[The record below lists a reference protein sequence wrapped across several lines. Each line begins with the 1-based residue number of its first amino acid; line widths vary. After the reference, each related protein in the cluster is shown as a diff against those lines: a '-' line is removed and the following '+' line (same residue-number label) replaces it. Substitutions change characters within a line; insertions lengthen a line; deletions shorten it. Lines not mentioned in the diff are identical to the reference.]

1 MPMRRNLYAT
11 LSLAASLA
19 GGALALN
26 PIHDASY
33 NLVPRGKFAS
43 RAVFSVAGAV
53 DSRSDGAWSLPFS
66 LNLEPVPRAELGAGL
81 KTHWGDAGSHIP
93 YLALGGK
100 YLLSGA
106 TTLQGDVLL
115 GIDRGAGKGFSLG
128 LHHREGHGG
137 RLFSR
142 FTGRFGFM
150 EALVRDDALMAL
162 EAAWYPTLSIT
173 RPLSLEMGL
182 VASSQT
188 ENFDRYF
195 AFDLKPALQ
204 VHMGRERMV
213 ESAVYLGLAGD
224 NREDLR
230 AQVAV
235 IYGF

>member
-1 MPMRRNLYAT
+1 MRRNLYAT
-11 LSLAASLA
+11 LVLAAALA
-19 GGALALN
+19 QRAPALN

-53 DSRSDGAWSLPFS
+53 DSRADGAWSLPFS
-66 LNLEPVPRAELGAGL
+66 LSLEPVPRAELGAGL
-81 KTHWGDAGSHIP
+81 KTYWGNGDGSHIP
-93 YLALGGK
+93 YLVLGGK

-115 GIDRGAGKGFSLG
+115 GVDRGSGKGFSLG
-128 LHHREGHGG
+128 LHHRAGHGG

-142 FTGRFGFM
+142 FTGRLGFM
-150 EALVRDDALMAL
+150 EALVRDDALMAM
-162 EAAWYPTLSIT
+162 EAAWYPTLSIA
-173 RPLSLEMGL
+173 RPMSLEMGL

-188 ENFDRYF
+188 EGFDRRF
-195 AFDLKPALQ
+195 ALDLKPALQ
-204 VHMGRERMV
+204 VHIGRDRTV

-230 AQVAV
+230 AQVTV
-235 IYGF
+235 LYGF